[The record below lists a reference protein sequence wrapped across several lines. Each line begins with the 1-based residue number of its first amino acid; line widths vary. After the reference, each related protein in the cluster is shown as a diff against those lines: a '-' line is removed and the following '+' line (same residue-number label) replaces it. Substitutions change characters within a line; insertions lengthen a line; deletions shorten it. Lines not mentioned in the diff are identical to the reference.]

1 MGKNK
6 NAGKPRNYALE
17 CGVYRFGKGK
27 MYHKKAIYKFNKK
40 AAPVKAATPK
50 PTFVEKPVKGAKN
63 GETRMVR
70 VKRLRNDVPTIEK
83 KPAGTSVNFFSKH
96 KRSLRPTLTPG
107 KICIL
112 LAGAHKGKRVVVLK
126 QLASGLVLITGP
138 MKLNGCPMRR
148 VNQIYLLATATEV
161 DISAVALPETINDDY
176 FKHAKAEKVKKAE
189 GDIFTSKKEEYK
201 PSEQRK
207 ADQDN
212 VDKQMLEAIKKHPE
226 AASLKSYFKATF
238 MLSKG
243 RSSRFRSYVFEWLD
257 IDGFDLWRDARSYG
271 CRRTYLRSSCWYL
284 LWNGLPSRRE
294 RHDQQ
299 ACPTHRY
306 PRRGRSLR

>member
-1 MGKNK
+1 MGS
-6 NAGKPRNYALE
+6 
-17 CGVYRFGKGK
+17 GVYRFGKSK
-27 MYHKKAIYKFNKK
+27 TYHKKAVYKFVKKTTPKK
-40 AAPVKAATPK
+40 AADTK
-50 PTFVEKPVKGAKN
+50 PTFVEKPVKGDKN
-63 GETRMVR
+63 GGKRMVR
-70 VKRLRNDVPTIEK
+70 VKRLRSDVPTYVR
-83 KPAGTSVNFFSKH
+83 PGRGTSKQFFSKH
-96 KRSLRPTLTPG
+96 ARSLRPSLQEGT
-107 KICIL
+107 IAIV
-112 LAGAHKGKRVVVLK
+112 LAGAHKGKRVLVLK

-243 RSSRFRSYVFEWLD
+243 
-257 IDGFDLWRDARSYG
+257 
-271 CRRTYLRSSCWYL
+271 
-284 LWNGLPSRRE
+284 
-294 RHDQQ
+294 Q
-299 ACPTHRY
+299 Y
-306 PRRGRSLR
+306 PHKMEF